1 MATRIMVCFNN
12 TRIIFENP
20 HTHTHIYIYIYSFP
34 EWSININTEFELHIL
49 HIERIFSS
57 PALNFHLP
65 DRCVFAIK
73 SAPVQSTI
81 I

>member
-20 HTHTHIYIYIYSFP
+20 YIYIYIYSFP

-57 PALNFHLP
+57 PALNFHLL
-65 DRCVFAIK
+65 DQCVFAIK